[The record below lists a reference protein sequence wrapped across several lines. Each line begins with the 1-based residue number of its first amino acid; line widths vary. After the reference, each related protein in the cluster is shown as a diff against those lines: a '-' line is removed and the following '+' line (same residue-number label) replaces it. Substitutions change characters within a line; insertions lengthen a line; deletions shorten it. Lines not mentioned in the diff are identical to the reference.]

1 MGDDMFGFG
10 AARNA
15 GGEGPE
21 ADGLDLGDFKPEP
34 KSVDRG
40 LAEEGRAVGAQHG
53 IRRREPLKS
62 REAPRPEPVPTP
74 KKGGGRIKVTEAYQR
89 KEDRYSGVPRAQLNA
104 LAPVPVVQAWKRLAE
119 ELGVEQWRMI
129 EDAIPLLRKKHGLAD
144 DKAPD
149 QAA

>member
-1 MGDDMFGFG
+1 MADDMFGFG
-10 AARNA
+10 AAKDA
-15 GGEGPE
+15 GEDRQP
-21 ADGLDLGDFKPEP
+21 DNGLDLDDFKPEP

-53 IRRREPLKS
+53 IRRREPA
-62 REAPRPEPVPTP
+62 RTRPVEAAPPEPSP

-89 KEDRYSGVPRAQLNA
+89 KEERYSGVPRAQLNA

-119 ELGVEQWRMI
+119 ELGGEQWRMI
-129 EDAIPLLRKKHGLAD
+129 EDAIPLLRRKHGLDD
-144 DKAPD
+144 DKASD